1 MAMRLNEKI
10 YTRNIN
16 GLALCDGKRIDD
28 KFAVIRP
35 WFVKERIYYVIHIAS
50 GLQISKGCYKTIKE
64 AIDKFPDDLSR
75 VYSACEKKGT
85 TFDEAVKPFVEEFN
99 KMYEAKE
106 FFGEGGERKWACV
119 TITMKLP
126 SEV

>member
-50 GLQISKGCYKTIKE
+50 GLKISKRDYKTIKK
-64 AIDKFPDDLSR
+64 ALDRFPDDLSI
-75 VYSACEKKGT
+75 VYSYYEKKGT
-85 TFDEAVKPFVEEFN
+85 PFDEMIKPFVEEFN
-99 KMYEAKE
+99 RMYNAKE
-106 FFGEGGERKWACV
+106 FFVEEGERK
-119 TITMKLP
+119 
-126 SEV
+126 

>member
-75 VYSACEKKGT
+75 VYSACEEKGT
-85 TFDEAVKPFVEEFN
+85 TFDERVKPFVEEFN
-99 KMYEAKE
+99 RMYEAKE
-106 FFGEGGERKWACV
+106 FFVEGGERKWACV